1 MNGQLMPRRAPA
13 KSGTDVTAPA
23 SSRKPSAN
31 PASEETPRPSV
42 LMIGSEAL
50 PFSKTG
56 GLADV
61 LGALPQ
67 ALAQLGWDVTLAIP
81 RYRESRTGTLIDRFE
96 LRIGGFTADIGVYE
110 APLGAARALL
120 IDEPSL
126 YDRDHLYAT
135 ETGDYP
141 DNARRFA
148 VLVRAALEF
157 AIRRGARP
165 TIVHAHDWQAGL
177 APVYLKTLFASH
189 PLLGGVASVFT
200 IHNMAYQG
208 LFQPDWLPRLDLQ
221 WSLLGIEQLEYWGK
235 ISFLKGG
242 INYADVITTVS
253 PQYAKEIQTPA
264 FGAGFDGI
272 LLRRSADLVGI
283 LNGID
288 TAQWNPATDPNLPR
302 PFGAKDLS
310 GKAASKAAVLREFN
324 LPADNHALE
333 RPLVGMISRMVD
345 QKGFDLIA
353 ALAPELPE
361 LGPAFVVL
369 GTGEPKYQD
378 LWRHLAAEFPERI
391 AARIGFDER
400 LAHLIEAGADIFLM
414 PSQFEPCGLNQMYSL
429 RYGTVPVVRSVGGL
443 ADTVT
448 DQAADSDSPRP
459 NGFTFSEYR
468 PEALLAAL
476 RRALG
481 AFQNHEGWRQLQAV
495 GMQADHSWHR
505 SAEEYVKIYN
515 WAISKGEM
523 NGRGQRADVYGR

>member
-1 MNGQLMPRRAPA
+1 
-13 KSGTDVTAPA
+13 
-23 SSRKPSAN
+23 
-31 PASEETPRPSV
+31 
-42 LMIGSEAL
+42 MIGSEAL

-56 GLADV
+56 WLADV

-253 PQYAKEIQTPA
+253 QQYAKEIQTPA

-310 GKAASKAAVLREFN
+310 G
-324 LPADNHALE
+324 
-333 RPLVGMISRMVD
+333 
-345 QKGFDLIA
+345 
-353 ALAPELPE
+353 
-361 LGPAFVVL
+361 
-369 GTGEPKYQD
+369 
-378 LWRHLAAEFPERI
+378 
-391 AARIGFDER
+391 
-400 LAHLIEAGADIFLM
+400 
-414 PSQFEPCGLNQMYSL
+414 
-429 RYGTVPVVRSVGGL
+429 
-443 ADTVT
+443 
-448 DQAADSDSPRP
+448 
-459 NGFTFSEYR
+459 
-468 PEALLAAL
+468 
-476 RRALG
+476 
-481 AFQNHEGWRQLQAV
+481 
-495 GMQADHSWHR
+495 
-505 SAEEYVKIYN
+505 
-515 WAISKGEM
+515 
-523 NGRGQRADVYGR
+523 

>member
-1 MNGQLMPRRAPA
+1 MPRRRAPA
-13 KSGTDVTAPA
+13 ESGTNVTAQVPA
-23 SSRKPSAN
+23 GTPKSSVSAT
-31 PASEETPRPSV
+31 SDQTPRRSV

-67 ALAQLGWDVTLAIP
+67 ALAQLGWDVTLVIP
-81 RYRESRTGTLIDRFE
+81 RYRESRAGSPIDQFE
-96 LRIGGFTADIGVYE
+96 LRIGGVTADIGMFE
-110 APLGAARALL
+110 ATLGPVRVLL
-120 IDEPSL
+120 VDEPSL
-126 YDRDHLYAT
+126 YDREHLYTT
-135 ETGDYP
+135 EIGDYP

-157 AIRRGARP
+157 AIRRGVRP

-272 LLRRSADLVGI
+272 LQRRSADLVGI

-288 TAQWNPATDPNLPR
+288 TEQWNPATDPNLPK
-302 PFGAKDLS
+302 PFSPKELS
-310 GKAASKAAVLREFN
+310 GKAASKVAVLQEFN
-324 LPADNHALE
+324 LPSDSRALE
-333 RPLVGMISRMVD
+333 RPLIGMISRMVD

-353 ALAPELPE
+353 ALAGELPT

-369 GTGEPKYQD
+369 GTGDSKYQD
-378 LWRHLAAEFPERI
+378 LWRHLADEFPDRI

-448 DQAADSDSPRP
+448 DQAAAHNSARP
-459 NGFTFSEYR
+459 NGFTFADYR
-468 PEALLAAL
+468 SEALLSTL
-476 RRALG
+476 RRALA
-481 AFQNHEGWRQLQAV
+481 AFQDQGAWRKLQTA

-505 SAEEYVKIYN
+505 SAGEYVKIYN
-515 WAISKGEM
+515 WAVSKGEM

>member
-13 KSGTDVTAPA
+13 KSGTEVTAQTPVSVHNVTVSPA
-23 SSRKPSAN
+23 SD
-31 PASEETPRPSV
+31 ETPRPSV

-96 LRIGGFTADIGVYE
+96 LRIGGVTADIGVFE
-110 APLGAARALL
+110 APLGPARALL
-120 IDEPSL
+120 VDEPSL

-189 PLLGGVASVFT
+189 PVLGGVASVFT

-264 FGAGFDGI
+264 FGAGFDPKS
-272 LLRRSADLVGI
+272 LR
-283 LNGID
+283 
-288 TAQWNPATDPNLPR
+288 ATSSFHVPTVD
-302 PFGAKDLS
+302 FF
-310 GKAASKAAVLREFN
+310 KAFVWAN
-324 LPADNHALE
+324 ALE
-333 RPLVGMISRMVD
+333 APKARRRTGRTHMAVNLEWRVNTVRKRVLL
-345 QKGFDLIA
+345 LIRTSC
-353 ALAPELPE
+353 
-361 LGPAFVVL
+361 V
-369 GTGEPKYQD
+369 
-378 LWRHLAAEFPERI
+378 
-391 AARIGFDER
+391 ARSCARSGR
-400 LAHLIEAGADIFLM
+400 L
-414 PSQFEPCGLNQMYSL
+414 
-429 RYGTVPVVRSVGGL
+429 
-443 ADTVT
+443 
-448 DQAADSDSPRP
+448 
-459 NGFTFSEYR
+459 
-468 PEALLAAL
+468 
-476 RRALG
+476 
-481 AFQNHEGWRQLQAV
+481 
-495 GMQADHSWHR
+495 
-505 SAEEYVKIYN
+505 
-515 WAISKGEM
+515 
-523 NGRGQRADVYGR
+523 